1 MLLRLLCDRQ
11 NWYHG
16 LITALE
22 PSKQSFGL
30 VFRSG
35 RDELVLF
42 FNDLTIEGSF
52 RGRRTLGMLEDKP
65 RKEMKE
71 WARRYAE
78 PELHPK

>member
-1 MLLRLLCDRQ
+1 MLFRLLCDRQ

-16 LITALE
+16 LITVLE

-71 WARRYAE
+71 WAQRYAE
-78 PELHPK
+78 PELQPK